1 MSNRIKRITVIAVAV
16 LFSITPAMA
25 FANPVGTERAPSTAP
40 DSIHSENAHRA
51 HPGKEGGFRAGGH
64 FIIIETARLLEMDRT
79 ELVNKLK
86 AGKTLSGLA
95 LEKKGWSEEQYIQKL
110 SEAASLKLDKAITEG
125 RLTADEATKLKAA
138 LPAILKLRINK
149 VEHFH
154 EGKPADQQA
163 KNPK

>member
-1 MSNRIKRITVIAVAV
+1 MNNSIKRITVIAAAV
-16 LFSITPAMA
+16 LLSITPAMA
-25 FANPVGTERAPSTAP
+25 FANPVVTERAPTTVP
-40 DSIHSENAHRA
+40 DSQPSEKAHGA
-51 HPGKEGGFRAGGH
+51 HHGKEGSFRAGGH
-64 FIIIETARLLEMDRT
+64 FIIIETAKLLEMDRT
-79 ELVNKLK
+79 ELVNGLK

-154 EGKPADQQA
+154 EGKPAEQQT
-163 KNPK
+163 KSLK